1 MTAAVLNR
9 PGWTLDESS
18 PSPITRRWTFG
29 CDDARVVVCGDQL
42 IGYFAYVSRQEN
54 FRAPDAA
61 AEYAERVLAAMRE
74 TVLMEAV
81 RGIVDRLRAT
91 PLANIHERWHDGDCD
106 HCDHCAASPDLCD
119 RGHSERENPP
129 CTCGLAIVDELIA
142 LVSGG
147 GR

>member
-9 PGWTLDESS
+9 PGWTVGEIGAPGWLTWTREGSAARLSVFGSS
-18 PSPITRRWTFG
+18 EGIGFSATLGPSSRWHRT
-29 CDDARVVVCGDQL
+29 
-42 IGYFAYVSRQEN
+42 
-54 FRAPDAA
+54 PDAA
-61 AEYAERVLAAMRE
+61 ADDAERMHSELVA
-74 TVLMEAV
+74 MEAV
-81 RGIVDRLRAT
+81 RGIVARLRET

-106 HCDHCAASPDLCD
+106 HCDHCAAGPDLCD

-129 CTCGLAIVDELIA
+129 CTCGLVLVDELIA